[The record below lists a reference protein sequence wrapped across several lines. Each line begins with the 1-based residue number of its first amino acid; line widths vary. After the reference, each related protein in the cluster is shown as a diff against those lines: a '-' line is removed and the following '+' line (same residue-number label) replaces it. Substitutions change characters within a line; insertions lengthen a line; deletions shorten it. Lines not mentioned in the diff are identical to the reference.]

1 MRRGVIGFFAAGL
14 MSAAAVASIVT
25 VRAQDV
31 TPTPTAIVLPTAAF
45 TPTATPEPIPVTIW
59 HGWQGAPADALNS
72 IIRDYQTAHPTIQ
85 ITARYIPGDVRAAV
99 VAAILAQR
107 GPDLFIGES
116 RWAGGLAD
124 AGLIAPLDA
133 RLNTT
138 LRAQGSDVSW
148 QTVTY
153 NGAVY
158 AVPHD
163 AECLA
168 LYYNAKLLPAPPT
181 TFDALTAP
189 SAGST
194 QTPSMAFDFYT
205 TAGLYF
211 GLGGG
216 LFGNELIGL
225 NGQPLSG
232 AADSL
237 RQYLTLAQKAYAAQ
251 PATPAIPGGVPL
263 ASDAPFR
270 LGQSTVWIDGNWK
283 LADFRRSLKDS
294 VQVAALPSL
303 PNGKHWQPL
312 VSTQAIYLSANSA
325 QQSAAFDFAANLLS
339 ADAQT
344 KLAQAGQTPVNS
356 SAHSQDQAIATFA
369 KQCADGVALPSDKQ
383 PALFWGPLDD
393 AVYAVTVGGQ
403 TPNQAAVSALT
414 QISNQLNATL
424 THNTLANYAAS

>member
-1 MRRGVIGFFAAGL
+1 MRRSLIGFFVAVPVLIAAIG
-14 MSAAAVASIVT
+14 SIAI

-31 TPTPTAIVLPTAAF
+31 TPTPTAIVLPTATF
-45 TPTATPEPIPVTIW
+45 TPTVTPELIPVTIW
-59 HGWQGAPADALNS
+59 HGWQGAPADALNG
-72 IIRDYQTAHPTIQ
+72 IVRDYQTAHPTIQ

-99 VAAILAQR
+99 SAAILAQR

-133 RLNTT
+133 RLNTS
-138 LRAQGSDVSW
+138 LRVQGSDVSW

-153 NGAVY
+153 NGTVY
-158 AVPHD
+158 ALPHD
-163 AECLA
+163 AECIA
-168 LYYNAKLLPAPPT
+168 LYYNAKLLPTPPT
-181 TFDALTAP
+181 TFDALIAP

-194 QTPSMAFDFYT
+194 PTPSMVFDFYT

-216 LFGNELIGL
+216 LFGNGL
-225 NGQPLSG
+225 VGINGQPLSG
-232 AADSL
+232 AADTL
-237 RQYLTLAQKAYAAQ
+237 QQYLTLAQKVYAAQ

-270 LGQSTVWIDGNWK
+270 LGQSPYWIDGNWK

-325 QQSAAFDFAANLLS
+325 QQNAAFDFAANLLS

-344 KLAQAGQTPVNS
+344 KLAQAGQTPVNG

-369 KQCADGVALPSDKQ
+369 KQCADGVALPPDKQ

-403 TPNQAAVSALT
+403 TPNQAAATALT
-414 QISNQLNATL
+414 QISNQLSATP
-424 THNTLANYAAS
+424 TQSP